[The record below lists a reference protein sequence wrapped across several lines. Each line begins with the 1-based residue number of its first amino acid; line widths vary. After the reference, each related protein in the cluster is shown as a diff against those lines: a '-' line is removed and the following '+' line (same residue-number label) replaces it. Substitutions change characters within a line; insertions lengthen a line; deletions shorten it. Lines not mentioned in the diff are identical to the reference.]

1 MVTPPSGWAM
11 TADTWLLV
19 TPLWPLACTFL
30 ILLFGWPGKRRKRQP
45 SRWPGWVAVGSVA
58 VSLAISS
65 ACVIL
70 RSRHSLS
77 ALGRP
82 LHVTFGEWIPG
93 FGVTLGLSLDGLSSV
108 LLLLVEGIGLMV
120 LLYSIDYMRREA
132 DQSRYYGAML
142 FFLAMMK
149 LLILADNYLLL
160 FAGWEGVGLASY
172 LLIGYH
178 FERWKAAQAA
188 TKAFVANRIGDAGML
203 VGIFA
208 LYQSCGSLSFDAI
221 AANASAIPH
230 GTALVISTALLIGAL
245 GKSAQIPLHVWLPD
259 AMEGPTPVSALIH
272 SATMVCAGVYLVARS
287 GVLFSLTP
295 EVSAGVAILGAAT
308 ALFAA
313 SVALVEDDIKR
324 VLAYSTISQIGFMF
338 LALGAGAYW
347 VAVFHLFTHAFF
359 KALLFLGAGSV
370 IYALRGD
377 QNLKHMGGLRT
388 KMPTTFVSMAV
399 AAGALAGL
407 PGLAGFF
414 SKDAVLASALYAADG
429 TPLFLIGL
437 ATSILTACY
446 SGRLLFLVFFGPSH
460 SRGTV
465 PADSTEPRASASGPR
480 ESPPLMLAPMLVLSL
495 GCLLAGWL
503 FAPVDWHAWPLM
515 LVSGVTAISG
525 VWLAYHYYVSKPEAR
540 ASLDRRFAVLTAAL
554 RNRWYVDAV
563 YEEQIIDGLVLR
575 AAQGAALFDSK
586 LIDGTVNGAAFL
598 TRRVSRFSR
607 WVDRY
612 VIDGLV
618 RFTSGSIRA
627 FSTPARAMQSGFV
640 QTYAFLFVVGLLAAL
655 GYFLVRAR

>member
-1 MVTPPSGWAM
+1 MVTPVSRWAM

-19 TPLWPLACTFL
+19 TLLWPLACTFL
-30 ILLFGWPGKRRKRQP
+30 ILLFGWPGKRRKPQP

-58 VSLAISS
+58 VSLAMSS

-70 RSRHSLS
+70 RHV
-77 ALGRP
+77 LGRT

-93 FGVTLGLSLDGLSSV
+93 FGVTLGLMLDGLSSV

-188 TKAFVANRIGDAGML
+188 TKAFVVNRIGDAGML

-230 GTALVISTALLIGAL
+230 GTALVISAALLIGAL

-370 IYALRGD
+370 IYALRGN
-377 QNLKHMGGLRT
+377 QNLKEMGGLRS
-388 KMPTTFVSMAV
+388 KMPVTFATMAV

-414 SKDAVLASALYAADG
+414 SKDAVLASALYAANG

-437 ATSILTACY
+437 GTSILTACY

-460 SRGTV
+460 SRGGVV

-503 FAPVDWHAWPLM
+503 FAPVDWRAWPLM
-515 LVSGVTAISG
+515 LLSGVTAISG
-525 VWLAYHYYVSKPEAR
+525 VWLAYHYYVSRPEAR
-540 ASLDRRFAVLTAAL
+540 APLDRRFAVLTTAL

-563 YEEQIIDGLVLR
+563 YEQQIIDGLVLR
-575 AAQGAALFDSK
+575 AAQGAALFDTK

-598 TRRVSRFSR
+598 TRKVSRFSR

-618 RFTSGSIRA
+618 RFTSGVMRA

-640 QTYAFLFVVGLLAAL
+640 QTYAFLFVAGLLAAL

>member
-1 MVTPPSGWAM
+1 MVTPPSRWA

-19 TPLWPLACTFL
+19 TLLWPLASTFL

-45 SRWPGWVAVGSVA
+45 SRWPGWVAVGSVS

-70 RSRHSLS
+70 RST
-77 ALGRP
+77 LGRP

-93 FGVTLGLSLDGLSSV
+93 FGVTLGLSLDGLSGV

-188 TKAFVANRIGDAGML
+188 TKAFVVNRIGDAGML

-208 LYQSCGSLSFDAI
+208 LYQSCGSLSFDSI

-230 GTALVISTALLIGAL
+230 GTALVISTALLVGAL

-370 IYALRGD
+370 IYALRGN
-377 QNLKHMGGLRT
+377 QNLKQMGGLRA
-388 KMPTTFVSMAV
+388 KMPATFATMAV

-414 SKDAVLASALYAADG
+414 SKDAVLASALYAANG

-460 SRGTV
+460 SRGGAV
-465 PADSTEPRASASGPR
+465 PAR

-515 LVSGVTAISG
+515 LLSGVTAVSG
-525 VWLAYHYYVSKPEAR
+525 VWLAYHYYVSRPEAR
-540 ASLDRRFAVLTAAL
+540 ASLDRRFAVLTTAL

-575 AAQGAALFDSK
+575 AAKGAALFDTK

-598 TRRVSRFSR
+598 TRKVSRFSR
-607 WVDRY
+607 WFDRY

-618 RFTSGSIRA
+618 RFTSGAIRA

-655 GYFLVRAR
+655 GYFLVHAR

>member
-11 TADTWLLV
+11 NADTWLLV
-19 TPLWPLACTFL
+19 TLLWPLASTFL

-70 RSRHSLS
+70 RST
-77 ALGRP
+77 LGRP

-188 TKAFVANRIGDAGML
+188 TKAFVVNRIGDAGML

-370 IYALRGD
+370 IYALRGN

-388 KMPTTFVSMAV
+388 KMPATFATMAV

-414 SKDAVLASALYAADG
+414 SKDAVLASALYAANG

-437 ATSILTACY
+437 STSILTACY

-460 SRGTV
+460 SRGGGV

-480 ESPPLMLAPMLVLSL
+480 ESPPLMLAPMLLLSL

-503 FAPVDWHAWPLM
+503 FAPIDWHAWPLM
-515 LVSGVTAISG
+515 LVSAVTAISG

-540 ASLDRRFAVLTAAL
+540 ASLDRRFAVLTTAL

-563 YEEQIIDGLVLR
+563 YEQQIIDGLVLR
-575 AAQGAALFDSK
+575 AAQGAALFDTK

-598 TRRVSRFSR
+598 TRKVSRFSR

-618 RFTSGSIRA
+618 RFTSGSVRA

-640 QTYAFLFVVGLLAAL
+640 QTYAFLFVVGLIAAL
-655 GYFLVRAR
+655 GYFLVHAR

>member
-1 MVTPPSGWAM
+1 MVTPASRWAM
-11 TADTWLLV
+11 NADTWLLV
-19 TPLWPLACTFL
+19 TLLWPLACTFL
-30 ILLFGWPGKRRKRQP
+30 MLVFGWPGKRRKRQP

-58 VSLAISS
+58 VSFAVSL

-70 RSRHSLS
+70 SHTLFHDTT
-77 ALGRP
+77 GRP

-93 FGVTLGLSLDGLSSV
+93 FGVTLGLMLDGLSSV
-108 LLLLVEGIGLMV
+108 LLLLVECIGLMV
-120 LLYSIDYMRREA
+120 LLYSIHYMRREA
-132 DQSRYYGAML
+132 DQTRYYGSML

-188 TKAFVANRIGDAGML
+188 TKAFVVNRIGDAGLL

-230 GTALVISTALLIGAL
+230 RVAVAICAALLIGAL

-287 GVLFSLTP
+287 SELFSLTP

-313 SVALVEDDIKR
+313 TVALVEDDIKR

-347 VAVFHLFTHAFF
+347 VAIFHLFTHAFF
-359 KALLFLGAGSV
+359 KSLLFLGAGSV
-370 IYALRGD
+370 IHALNGS
-377 QNLKHMGGLRT
+377 QNLKEMGGLRT
-388 KMPTTFVSMAV
+388 KMPATFATMAV
-399 AAGALAGL
+399 AAGSLAGL
-407 PGLAGFF
+407 PGSAAFF
-414 SKDAVLASALYAADG
+414 SKDAVLGSVLYAANG
-429 TPLFLIGL
+429 TPLFLIALG
-437 ATSILTACY
+437 TSILTACY
-446 SGRLLFLVFFGPSH
+446 SGRLLFLVFFGPSRP
-460 SRGTV
+460 RGSAA
-465 PADSTEPRASASGPR
+465 PAH
-480 ESPPLMLAPMLVLSL
+480 ESPPLMLVPMLVLSA
-495 GCLLAGWL
+495 GCVLAGFL
-503 FAPVDWHAWPLM
+503 FLPVDWRTWPLM
-515 LVSGVTAISG
+515 LLSGVIAITG
-525 VWLAYHYYVSKPEAR
+525 MWLAYHYYVSKPEAR
-540 ASLDRRFAVLTAAL
+540 GALDQRFAGLTKVL
-554 RNRWYVDAV
+554 RNRWYVDAI
-563 YEEQIIDGLVLR
+563 YEQQIIDGLVLR
-575 AAQGAALFDSK
+575 AAHGAALFDSS

-598 TRRVSRFSR
+598 TRKVSRFSR
-607 WVDRY
+607 WIDRY

-618 RFTSGSIRA
+618 RSTSGVIHA

-655 GYFLVRAR
+655 GYFLVHAR

>member
-19 TPLWPLACTFL
+19 TLLWPLASTFL

-58 VSLAISS
+58 VSLAVSS

-70 RSRHSLS
+70 RSTR
-77 ALGRP
+77 GRP

-188 TKAFVANRIGDAGML
+188 TKAFVVNRIGDAGML

-208 LYQSCGSLSFDAI
+208 LYQSCGSLSFYAI

-370 IYALRGD
+370 IYALRGN

-388 KMPTTFVSMAV
+388 KMPATFATMAV

-414 SKDAVLASALYAADG
+414 SKDAVLASALYAANG
-429 TPLFLIGL
+429 TPLFLVGF

-460 SRGTV
+460 SRGGAV

-515 LVSGVTAISG
+515 LVSAVTAISG
-525 VWLAYHYYVSKPEAR
+525 VWLAYHYYVSRPEAR
-540 ASLDRRFAVLTAAL
+540 ASLDRRFAVLTTAL

-563 YEEQIIDGLVLR
+563 YEQQIIDGLVLR
-575 AAQGAALFDSK
+575 AAQGAALFDTK

-598 TRRVSRFSR
+598 TRKVSRFSR

-618 RFTSGSIRA
+618 RFTSGSVRA

-640 QTYAFLFVVGLLAAL
+640 QTYAFLFVVGLIAAL
-655 GYFLVRAR
+655 GYFLVHAR